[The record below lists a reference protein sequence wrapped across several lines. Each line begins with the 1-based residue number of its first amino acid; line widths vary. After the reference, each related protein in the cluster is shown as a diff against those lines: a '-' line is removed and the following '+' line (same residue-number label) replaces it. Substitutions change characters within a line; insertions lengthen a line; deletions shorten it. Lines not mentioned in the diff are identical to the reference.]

1 VAALI
6 PLQAIRDARSG
17 TLVVME
23 SGKQVPFDMPRLFLL
38 RDIGAGAVRGDHA
51 HRAQHQFLVP
61 VHGALEVEA
70 VDRGGTARHLLED
83 PAVGLHAPPLTWLRI
98 KALKPDSSCL
108 VLASGR
114 YDEADYVRDFAEF
127 QRLIAG

>member
-1 VAALI
+1 
-6 PLQAIRDARSG
+6 
-17 TLVVME
+17 ME
-23 SGKQVPFDMPRLFLL
+23 SGKQVPFAMPRLFMLL
-38 RDIGAGAVRGDHA
+38 DIDAGAARADHA

-70 VDRGGTARHLLED
+70 IDRSGTARYVLED

-108 VLASGR
+108 VLTSGQ
-114 YDEADYVRDFAEF
+114 YDEADYIRDFAEF
-127 QRLIAG
+127 ERLLDD